1 MPAAD
6 LISAQTLDEFAR
18 AAAAQKKIVDRVAQ
32 DAARSA
38 VADTVACIIAA
49 AEDPVT
55 RVVREAVVS
64 AGAGCCSAIGITVQ
78 LSAETAAL
86 INGTAAHA
94 LDFDDNYLPAVTHA
108 SAVLVPTL
116 LALGEESQLSGSD
129 MIDAYVL
136 GLEIQA
142 WFGAKM
148 LPDHYVAGWHATST
162 IGTIGAAAAGARL
175 LNLPHEE
182 FRNALSI
189 ACSMAGGSKVQMGT
203 MTKPLHA
210 GLAARSGV
218 TSAKLAAAGMEASL
232 DPVSEDW
239 GFVSMH
245 HGRKDPV
252 QTQRTEYS
260 IVTDGLAQKR
270 FPCCASAHRSLDAI
284 IQMRDEHKFQP
295 EDITAIET
303 TIPSSNFRNLRFN
316 TPRNEK
322 EARFSMTYCA
332 ALAALHGHL
341 NLSDFQPEAIYR
353 PDVQKMMAKITV
365 RDAGPQSDA
374 GSGIWDIPAHTRITL
389 RDGAQFEL
397 SMKQPVGTLS
407 APLSA
412 EDHRRKFEDCVVGK
426 LPREETERLKEMLSN
441 VEDSP
446 VCNLAQ
452 VMRSAANP
460 NRDAT

>member
-1 MPAAD
+1 MSAAD
-6 LISAQTLDEFAR
+6 LISAKTLDDFAR
-18 AAAAQKKIVDRVAQ
+18 AAAAHKKIIDRAAR

-38 VADTVACIIAA
+38 VADTIACIIAA
-49 AEDPVT
+49 VDDPVT
-55 RVVREAVVS
+55 RVVKEAAVK
-64 AGAGCCSAIGITVQ
+64 AGVGCCSAIGTTAP
-78 LSAETAAL
+78 LSAETAAM

-116 LALGEESQLSGSD
+116 LALGEESQLLGSD

-142 WFGAKM
+142 WLGAKM
-148 LPDHYVAGWHATST
+148 SPDHYIAGWHATST

-218 TSAKLAAAGMEASL
+218 ISTNLAAAGMEANS
-232 DPVSEDW
+232 DPVSGDW

-245 HGRKDPV
+245 HGRKEAAE
-252 QTQRTEYS
+252 TQRIRYS
-260 IVTDGLAQKR
+260 VVADGLAQKR

-284 IQMRDEHKFQP
+284 IQMRNEHKIQP
-295 EDITAIET
+295 ENIAAIET

-316 TPRNEK
+316 TPKNEK

-341 NLSDFQPEAIYR
+341 NLSDFELEAVCR
-353 PDVQKMMAKITV
+353 PNVQKMMAKVTM
-365 RDAGPQSDA
+365 RDAGPESDA
-374 GSGIWDIPAHTRITL
+374 GTGIWDFPAHTRITL
-389 RDGAQFEL
+389 KDGSQFEL
-397 SMKQPVGTLS
+397 SIKQPVGTIS

-412 EDHRRKFEDCVVGK
+412 QDHKRKFEDCVIGK
-426 LPREETERLKEMLSN
+426 LPQEETERLKDMLNN

-446 VCNLAQ
+446 VRNLAQ
-452 VMRSAANP
+452 VMRAAVNP
-460 NRDAT
+460 NLGAT